1 VGRRGKD
8 SSPRAQTLLAE
19 LALWYHVCVFGS
31 RSSLQCPLVAG
42 IMGSVTRS
50 PTKILDGLDTFPYL
64 AEYR

>member
-1 VGRRGKD
+1 
-8 SSPRAQTLLAE
+8 
-19 LALWYHVCVFGS
+19 LALWYHVCVLGS

-50 PTKILDGLDTFPYL
+50 PTKILDGLDTFAYL